1 MSQPS
6 QAVPRAVRTG
16 LLALLSALVVFGC
29 QPQET
34 PSSYVARVGSHYL
47 TEARLD
53 TLLRGMGSVA
63 DTSKARRQIIEQWV
77 TRTLLYREAMRLN
90 LNEVPKVKR
99 RLQQRRRSTLVS
111 SMTDRI
117 YEQAEIRP
125 SEEEVRTYF
134 ERHRQQLRLREPY
147 VEVRYLATQTDADAT
162 AVQETLREPTALAD
176 STWSRLLSTYALSPE
191 RARRVSGRILPE
203 RRVFGQLPIV
213 QGQIETLQEGDVTS
227 VVDNQGRHHILE
239 LVRRIPEGTEPEL
252 KWLEDEIRR
261 RLRIRTRKQMYAR
274 EVQRLRNRAKA
285 ENELEVR

>member
-1 MSQPS
+1 MPKPS
-6 QAVPRAVRTG
+6 QAVPRAVRTS

-134 ERHRQQLRLREPY
+134 ERHRQKLRLREPY

-176 STWSRLLSTYALSPE
+176 STWSRLLSTYALSPK

>member
-1 MSQPS
+1 
-6 QAVPRAVRTG
+6 
-16 LLALLSALVVFGC
+16 
-29 QPQET
+29 
-34 PSSYVARVGSHYL
+34 
-47 TEARLD
+47 
-53 TLLRGMGSVA
+53 
-63 DTSKARRQIIEQWV
+63 
-77 TRTLLYREAMRLN
+77 
-90 LNEVPKVKR
+90 
-99 RLQQRRRSTLVS
+99 
-111 SMTDRI
+111 MTDRI

-134 ERHRQQLRLREPY
+134 ERHRQELRLREPY

-191 RARRVSGRILPE
+191 RARRVSSRILPE